1 MELKKNARASLE
13 NYSFLFLQLGLALA
27 LFLTYV
33 AINIKT
39 FDKSINTFQDYF
51 RPTEL
56 IEEIPF
62 TQKPEQIVPP
72 QPAPPAPD
80 IIQIVKNN
88 TKIKE
93 VIFQTTETNE
103 NVAINPMV
111 KIETIKEIA
120 EDEVV
125 TEDIPFAIIEEAPV
139 FPGCTG
145 SKLEKKDCFNTQ
157 ITLLVQKNFRG
168 DIAQDLGLSPG
179 LKKIFVL
186 FTIDKNGDI
195 VNIKIRAPHKSLEA
209 EAERVLK
216 LLPKMIPGKQRNS
229 NVNVS
234 YALPI
239 TFKVME

>member
-1 MELKKNARASLE
+1 MEIKKNARASLE

-27 LFLTYV
+27 LLLTYV

-39 FDKSINTFQDYF
+39 FDKSINTFQNYF
-51 RPTEL
+51 QSTEVV
-56 IEEIPF
+56 EEIPF

-72 QPAPPAPD
+72 QPALPTPD
-80 IIQIVKNN
+80 IIQVVKNN
-88 TKIKE
+88 TDIKE
-93 VIFQTTETNE
+93 IVFQTTETNE
-103 NVAINPMV
+103 NVAIQPILKTEN
-111 KIETIKEIA
+111 IHEIA

-125 TEDIPFAIIEEAPV
+125 VDDIPFAIIEEAPV

-145 SKLEKKDCFNTQ
+145 TKSEKKDCFNIQ

-168 DIAQDLGLSPG
+168 DIAQDLGLTPG
-179 LKKIFVL
+179 TKKIFAL
-186 FTIDKNGDI
+186 FTIDKDGNI
-195 VNIKIRAPHKSLEA
+195 ANIKIRAPHKSLEA

-216 LLPKMIPGKQRNS
+216 LLPKMIPGKQRNR

-239 TFKVME
+239 TFKVIE

>member
-1 MELKKNARASLE
+1 MEIKKNARASLE

-27 LFLTYV
+27 LLLTYV

-39 FDKSINTFQDYF
+39 FDKSINTFQNYF
-51 RPTEL
+51 QSTEVV
-56 IEEIPF
+56 EEIPF

-72 QPAPPAPD
+72 QPALPTPD
-80 IIQIVKNN
+80 IIQVVKNN
-88 TKIKE
+88 TDIKE
-93 VIFQTTETNE
+93 IVFQTTETNE
-103 NVAINPMV
+103 NVAIQPILKTEN
-111 KIETIKEIA
+111 IHEIA

-125 TEDIPFAIIEEAPV
+125 VDDIPFAIIEEAPV

-145 SKLEKKDCFNTQ
+145 TKSEKKDCFNIQ

-168 DIAQDLGLSPG
+168 DIAQDLGLTPG
-179 LKKIFVL
+179 LKKIFAL
-186 FTIDKNGDI
+186 FTIDKDGNI
-195 VNIKIRAPHKSLEA
+195 ANIKIRAPHKSLEA

-216 LLPKMIPGKQRNS
+216 LLPKMIPGKQRNR

-239 TFKVME
+239 TFKVIE